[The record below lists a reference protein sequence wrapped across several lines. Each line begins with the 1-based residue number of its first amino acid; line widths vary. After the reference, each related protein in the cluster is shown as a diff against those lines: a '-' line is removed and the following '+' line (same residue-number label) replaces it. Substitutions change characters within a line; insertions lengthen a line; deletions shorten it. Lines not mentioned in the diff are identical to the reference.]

1 MMDMDQRSAVCPLGI
16 DRDLRLPRLLQELD
30 DRGARLRLESGQ
42 LRVEHGEKLRAELCD
57 EVNALRLELV
67 AYLRTQGQ
75 EVVDD
80 PVEKS
85 HSDMRSLPAPE
96 LSRDDKLAA
105 SLKASKRRYQNGM
118 VGINDH
124 KFAHHMRELVRL
136 QERRQAADRGE
147 IVEGRYL
154 TRFDIFG

>member
-1 MMDMDQRSAVCPLGI
+1 MSVRLDAGVTSEMCAEAVELKP
-16 DRDLRLPRLLQELD
+16 DLVEL
-30 DRGARLRLESGQ
+30 
-42 LRVEHGEKLRAELCD
+42 
-57 EVNALRLELV
+57 
-67 AYLRTQGQ
+67 LRT
-75 EVVDD
+75 EAEALIDD
-80 PVEKS
+80 PEEKS

-124 KFAHHMRELVRL
+124 KFAQHMRELVRL

-147 IVEGRYL
+147 ILEGRYL